1 VYRTTANRLRRIATA
16 CALTLGAAGGV
27 VASTMTLVGTGA
39 GASTAAIAPVTSST
53 PTTASTTVAA
63 STPIRVSHNAGVPA
77 AVTSPSTSVAALS
90 ASS

>member
-16 CALTLGAAGGV
+16 SALTLGAAGGV
-27 VASTMTLVGTGA
+27 VASTLTLVGTGA

-53 PTTASTTVAA
+53 TVAT
-63 STPIRVSHNAGVPA
+63 STPIKASHTAGVPTA
-77 AVTSPSTSVAALS
+77 ITSPSTSVAALS